1 MAFMSMFYIG
11 YVAPNYEKIYNIM
24 EVINEEF
31 VLVCAYLSITLI
43 SFSSNKDMSDAIGYF
58 MKYVL

>member
-1 MAFMSMFYIG
+1 MFYIG
-11 YVAPNYEKIYNIM
+11 YVAPNYEKSYNIM

-31 VLVCAYLSITLI
+31 VLVAAYLSMTLI
-43 SFSSNKDMSDAIGYF
+43 SFSTTKEMSDAIGHL

>member
-1 MAFMSMFYIG
+1 MAFTSMFYIG
-11 YVAPNYEKIYNIM
+11 YVAPNYEKSYNIM

-31 VLVCAYLSITLI
+31 VLVCAYLSMTLI
-43 SFSSNKDMSDAIGYF
+43 SFSTTKDMSDAIGYL